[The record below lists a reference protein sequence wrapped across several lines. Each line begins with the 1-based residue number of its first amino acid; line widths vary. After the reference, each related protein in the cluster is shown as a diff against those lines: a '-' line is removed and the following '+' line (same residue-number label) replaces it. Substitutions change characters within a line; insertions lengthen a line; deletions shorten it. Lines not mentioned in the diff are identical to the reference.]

1 MEWHIV
7 NNDKIMYMDKH
18 FIRNGLI
25 FASTVLL
32 FFLIGNIMKKRILL
46 FLFSFVVLCS
56 YSQTVDDFVGTWRY
70 TSNDTVFTVVLIKGE
85 DSNFPYIINTERLFG
100 GYSVSINGVLVDNYL
115 NINSVLDYDLGCN
128 ASLQNIYITATGVRG
143 RTHEY
148 GFTFYDQRKR
158 HFDGK
163 GISGGNLTLLAPNK
177 LKWEID
183 EEAGIWFEIEGCE
196 DCPEVSPIGF
206 SVPNNVVLTK
216 VE

>member
-1 MEWHIV
+1 
-7 NNDKIMYMDKH
+7 MYMDKH

-46 FLFSFVVLCS
+46 LLFSFVVLCS

-70 TSNDTVFTVVLIKGE
+70 ENNDTVFTIVLKEGKYVNYDFSIYASLKC
-85 DSNFPYIINTERLFG
+85 IFG
-100 GYSVSINGVLVDNYL
+100 GYSLRINGVLVDDFT
-115 NINSVLDYDLGCN
+115 SVNDTFDWNLGYN
-128 ASLQNIYITATGVRG
+128 PSLQRIYIEATRMHDNTNG
-143 RTHEY
+143 Y
-148 GFTFYDQRKR
+148 GFIFYDQRKR

-216 VE
+216 VLQ

>member
-1 MEWHIV
+1 
-7 NNDKIMYMDKH
+7 MYMDKH

-32 FFLIGNIMKKRILL
+32 FFLIGNIMKKRILI

-56 YSQTVDDFVGTWRY
+56 YSQTVDDFVGTWKY
-70 TSNDTVFTVVLIKGE
+70 ENNDTVFTIVLKEGKYVNYDLSIYASLKC
-85 DSNFPYIINTERLFG
+85 IFG
-100 GYSVSINGVLVDNYL
+100 GYSLRINGVLVDDFT
-115 NINSVLDYDLGCN
+115 SVNDTFDWNLGYN
-128 ASLQNIYITATGVRG
+128 PSLQRIYIEATRMHDNTNG
-143 RTHEY
+143 Y
-148 GFTFYDQRKR
+148 GFIFYDQRKR
-158 HFDGK
+158 HFDDK

-183 EEAGIWFEIEGCE
+183 EEAGIWNEIEGCE

>member
-1 MEWHIV
+1 MQKSII
-7 NNDKIMYMDKH
+7 KIDFNSH
-18 FIRNGLI
+18 LRH
-25 FASTVLL
+25 LL
-32 FFLIGNIMKKRILL
+32 KIGKCCQIY
-46 FLFSFVVLCS
+46 C
-56 YSQTVDDFVGTWRY
+56 
-70 TSNDTVFTVVLIKGE
+70 VLIW
-85 DSNFPYIINTERLFG
+85 NFWHHNAHINTASHRDSQRREKHIIWNKIW
-100 GYSVSINGVLVDNYL
+100 SL

-216 VE
+216 VLQ

>member
-1 MEWHIV
+1 
-7 NNDKIMYMDKH
+7 MYMDKH

-32 FFLIGNIMKKRILL
+32 FFLIGNIMKKRILI

-70 TSNDTVFTVVLIKGE
+70 ENNDTVFTIVLKEGK
-85 DSNFPYIINTERLFG
+85 YINDYYNNITSKSTYIFG
-100 GYSVSINGVLVDNYL
+100 GYSLSVNGKMIDDYT
-115 NINSVLDYDLGCN
+115 SVNDTFNGALEYNLP
-128 ASLQNIYITATGVRG
+128 LQHIYIRAIKM
-143 RTHEY
+143 Y
-148 GFTFYDQRKR
+148 GCTNKFGFKFYDQRKR

-163 GISGGNLTLLAPNK
+163 GISGGNLTLLTPNK
-177 LKWEID
+177 LKWEIN
-183 EEAGIWFEIEGCE
+183 EELGIWRATEGCE

>member
-1 MEWHIV
+1 
-7 NNDKIMYMDKH
+7 MYMDKH

-70 TSNDTVFTVVLIKGE
+70 ENNDTVFTIVLKEGKYVNYDFSIYASLKC
-85 DSNFPYIINTERLFG
+85 IFG
-100 GYSVSINGVLVDNYL
+100 GYSLRINGVLVDDFT
-115 NINSVLDYDLGCN
+115 SVNDTFDWNLGYN
-128 ASLQNIYITATGVRG
+128 PSLQRIYIEATRMHDNTNG
-143 RTHEY
+143 Y
-148 GFTFYDQRKR
+148 GFIFYDQRKR
-158 HFDGK
+158 HFGGK

-216 VE
+216 VLQ

>member
-1 MEWHIV
+1 
-7 NNDKIMYMDKH
+7 MYMDKH

-56 YSQTVDDFVGTWRY
+56 YSQAVDDFVGTWRY

-85 DSNFPYIINTERLFG
+85 DLNFPYIINAERLFG
-100 GYSVSINGVLVDNYL
+100 GYSVSIDGVLVDNYL
-115 NINSVLDYDLGCN
+115 NVSSVLDYDLGCN
-128 ASLQNIYITATGVRG
+128 ASLQRIYITATGVRG

-158 HFDGK
+158 HFNGK

-196 DCPEVSPIGF
+196 DCPEVKPIGF

>member
-1 MEWHIV
+1 
-7 NNDKIMYMDKH
+7 MYMDKH

-46 FLFSFVVLCS
+46 LLFSFVVLCS

-70 TSNDTVFTVVLIKGE
+70 ENNDTVFTIVLKEGKYVNYDFSIYASLKC
-85 DSNFPYIINTERLFG
+85 IFG
-100 GYSVSINGVLVDNYL
+100 GYSLRINGVLVDDFT
-115 NINSVLDYDLGCN
+115 SVNDTFDWNLGYN
-128 ASLQNIYITATGVRG
+128 PSLQRIYIEATRMHDNTNG
-143 RTHEY
+143 Y
-148 GFTFYDQRKR
+148 GFIFYDQRKR
-158 HFDGK
+158 HFGGK

-216 VE
+216 VLQ